1 MAVPEAAMHEA
12 DGSETTERKI
22 WRSREF
28 PIMEPVS
35 EPSRMQGSSENQFG
49 FRILT
54 ADAGHHP
61 RARRLI
67 YDVGHLTKGSV
78 SALCLPLTQDV
89 LGGYIPNTFVSLG
102 EK

>member
-1 MAVPEAAMHEA
+1 MTVPEAAMHEA

-28 PIMEPVS
+28 PIMESVS
-35 EPSRMQGSSENQFG
+35 ESSRMQGSSENQFG
-49 FRILT
+49 FRILA
-54 ADAGHHP
+54 ADVRHHP

-67 YDVGHLTKGSV
+67 YDVDHFTKGFV
-78 SALCLPLTQDV
+78 GALRLLSTRDV
-89 LGGYIPNTFVSLG
+89 LRTHIPNHFASPG